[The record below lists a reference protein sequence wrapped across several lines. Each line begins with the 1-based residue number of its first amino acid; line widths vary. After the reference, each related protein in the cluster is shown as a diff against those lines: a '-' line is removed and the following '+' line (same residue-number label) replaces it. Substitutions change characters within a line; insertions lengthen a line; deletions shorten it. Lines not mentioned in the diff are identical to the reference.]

1 MKKEIIRNGIL
12 TSLIGVAVLTLSTCD
27 KEEEVPVESHSYDDY
42 ISKYDK
48 NLIRTGELI
57 NHGEAFI
64 MEGKRIKFAEEK
76 TIKLKKVLNAERIER
91 ARIAKEKR
99 EAELTKLKEQRKKN
113 EIVKSNKSSDSNDGN
128 WTTYQATY
136 YTATCN
142 GCTGITASGI
152 NVKNSIYHN
161 GLRVVAVDTRLIP
174 LGSIIEVKTHYG
186 TFKAIAGDKGNAI
199 KGKILDILV
208 SSKSE
213 ARKLGRHNVEVRIV
227 K

>member
-27 KEEEVPVESHSYDDY
+27 KEEEIPVASHSYDDY
-42 ISKYDK
+42 ISKYDT
-48 NLIRTGELI
+48 NLIRTGKLI
-57 NHGEAFI
+57 NHEEAFI

-76 TIKLKKVLNAERIER
+76 TIKLKKVLRAEKIER
-91 ARIAKEKR
+91 ARLVEEKR
-99 EAELTKLKEQRKKN
+99 KAELEKQRKKEELKN
-113 EIVKSNKSSDSNDGN
+113 SNISDSSDGN
-128 WTTYQATY
+128 WMTYQATY

-142 GCTGITASGI
+142 GCTGKTAMGI
-152 NVKNSIYHN
+152 NVKNTIYYN

-174 LGSIIEVKTHYG
+174 LGTILEIKTHYG
-186 TFKAIAGDKGNAI
+186 TFKAIAGDTGGAI
-199 KGKILDILV
+199 KGRLLDVLV
-208 SSKSE
+208 SSVSE

>member
-1 MKKEIIRNGIL
+1 M
-12 TSLIGVAVLTLSTCD
+12 IGVAVLTLSTCD
-27 KEEEVPVESHSYDDY
+27 KEEEIPVESHSYDDY
-42 ISKYDK
+42 ISKYDT

-57 NHGEAFI
+57 NHEEAFI

-76 TIKLKKVLNAERIER
+76 TIKLKKVLRAEKIER

-99 EAELTKLKEQRKKN
+99 EAEMAKLKEQRSKN
-113 EIVKSNKSSDSNDGN
+113 EIVSVKSSDSNDGN

-142 GCTGITASGI
+142 GCTGKTAMGI
-152 NVKNSIYHN
+152 NVLNSIYHN
-161 GLRVVAVDTRLIP
+161 GMRVVAVDTRLIP
-174 LGSIIEVKTHYG
+174 LGSILEIKTHYG
-186 TFKAIAGDKGNAI
+186 TFKAIAGDTGGAI
-199 KGKILDILV
+199 KGRILDILV